1 MREKMRAHLGS
12 AEGES
17 RFDLKH
23 DRGGIVDIEFMVQY
37 LILAHANTHPE
48 LAAYTDN
55 IRQLEALANT
65 GCIAAADANAL
76 KTTYI
81 RYRAL
86 NHEAILAGQH
96 GGVDREEVADE
107 RQLVSRYWAKWMN

>member
-37 LILAHANTHPE
+37 LILILSGCTPRTALQIYPHSALQLM
-48 LAAYTDN
+48 LA
-55 IRQLEALANT
+55 R
-65 GCIAAADANAL
+65 
-76 KTTYI
+76 
-81 RYRAL
+81 
-86 NHEAILAGQH
+86 
-96 GGVDREEVADE
+96 
-107 RQLVSRYWAKWMN
+107 